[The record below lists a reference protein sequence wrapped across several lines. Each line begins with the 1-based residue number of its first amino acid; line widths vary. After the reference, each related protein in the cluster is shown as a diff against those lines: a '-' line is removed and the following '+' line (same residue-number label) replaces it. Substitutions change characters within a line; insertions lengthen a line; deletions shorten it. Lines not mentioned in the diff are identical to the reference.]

1 MGSYRCENCTNPKYK
16 ADLCKDCYSNLDFDT
31 PKIKLEGI
39 TDVSICLNYNRFLRE
54 IIKRYKFND
63 ETHFYKTF
71 AEIIIEEIFRE
82 KLSTKIDFLTY
93 IPMTRTAYLKRGYNQ
108 LKLIAEEIENMTG
121 IEVREVLRKKKH
133 TKDQIGLSFVERKL
147 NLRDAF
153 ESEKLDGEKVL
164 LIDDVL
170 TTGATVEEAAK
181 ALKKAGASEVYVVVL
196 AH

>member
-1 MGSYRCENCTNPKYK
+1 MDLSRCENCANPKYK
-16 ADLCKDCYSNLDFDT
+16 AGLCKDCYSNLDFDT
-31 PKIKLEGI
+31 PKIKLDGI
-39 TDVSICLNYNRFLRE
+39 TDINICLNYNRFLRE

-108 LKLIAEEIENMTG
+108 LKLIAEEIKNMTG
-121 IEVREVLRKKKH
+121 IEVKEVLRKKNH

-147 NLRDAF
+147 NLKDAF
-153 ESEKLDGEKVL
+153 ESEKLDGENVL

-181 ALKKAGASEVYVVVL
+181 ALEKAGAEEVYVVVL

>member
-181 ALKKAGASEVYVVVL
+181 TLKKAGAEEVYVVVL

>member
-1 MGSYRCENCTNPKYK
+1 MDLSRCENCTNPKYK
-16 ADLCKDCYSNLDFDT
+16 AGLCKDCYSNLDFDT
-31 PKIKLEGI
+31 PKIKLEEI
-39 TDVSICLNYNRFLRE
+39 TDINICLNYNRFLRE

-121 IEVREVLRKKKH
+121 IKVREVLRKKKH

-147 NLRDAF
+147 NLKDTF
-153 ESEKLDGEKVL
+153 ESEKLNGERVL

-181 ALKKAGASEVYVVVL
+181 ALKKAGAEEVYVVVL

>member
-1 MGSYRCENCTNPKYK
+1 MDLSRCENCTNPKYK
-16 ADLCKDCYSNLDFDT
+16 LGLCKDCYSNLDFDT
-31 PKIKLEGI
+31 PKIKLDGI
-39 TDVSICLNYNRFLRE
+39 TDINICLNYNRFLRE

-147 NLRDAF
+147 NLKDAF
-153 ESEKLDGEKVL
+153 ESEKLEGEKVL

-181 ALKKAGASEVYVVVL
+181 ALKKAGAEEVYVIVL

>member
-1 MGSYRCENCTNPKYK
+1 MDLSRCENCTNPKYK
-16 ADLCKDCYSNLDFDT
+16 SGLCKDCYSNLDFDT
-31 PKIKLEGI
+31 PKIKLDGI
-39 TDVSICLNYNRFLRE
+39 TDINICLNYNRFLRE

-147 NLRDAF
+147 NLRDSF
-153 ESEKLDGEKVL
+153 ESEKLEGEKVL